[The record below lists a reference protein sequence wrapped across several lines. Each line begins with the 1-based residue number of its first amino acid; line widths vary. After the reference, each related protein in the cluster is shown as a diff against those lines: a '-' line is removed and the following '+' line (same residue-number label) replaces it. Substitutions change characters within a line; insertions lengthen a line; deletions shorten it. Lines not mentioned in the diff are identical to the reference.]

1 MTAEAIKAIE
11 AIIFFLEESGLKDT
25 AGFLAQAKQS
35 IRDARISMYY
45 DDLPDDVRDDR

>member
-1 MTAEAIKAIE
+1 MTDHLCEAVE

-25 AGFLAQAKQS
+25 SAFLARAKQA
-35 IRDARISMYY
+35 IRDARIADYY